1 LVTTN
6 GPRKVLRAQNSVKD
20 IAKTKKGGIMT
31 EEWEEVKHEIEL
43 ILERLSHFRDDIM
56 AARRSG
62 ALNPAQ
68 KRIVDRLSK
77 EVLQAEFSIRNITK

>member
-1 LVTTN
+1 
-6 GPRKVLRAQNSVKD
+6 
-20 IAKTKKGGIMT
+20 MT